1 MNNHDTV
8 DVLNEL
14 IQTSEDG
21 KKGFSDA
28 AEQATQQNLKTVFL
42 GRSADCAGAA
52 SELQAL
58 VGSLGGT
65 AKDSG
70 TVTGAALRGWGKVR
84 ASFGDADLALLEAVE
99 SAEDTAKAAYA
110 TALASDL
117 AAPIRTV
124 VQRQSDGAI
133 RNHDLIRTLRNDYKA
148 KAEHAAS

>member
-1 MNNHDTV
+1 MNNQDTV
-8 DVLNEL
+8 SVLNEL

-28 AEQATQQNLKTVFL
+28 AEQATQPNLKTVFQ

-84 ASFGDADLALLEAVE
+84 AAFGDADLALLDAAE

-110 TALASDL
+110 TALAGDL
-117 AAPIRTV
+117 DAPIRAV
-124 VQRQSDGAI
+124 VQRQNDGAV
-133 RNHDLIRTLRNDYKA
+133 RNHDLIRNLRNDYKA
-148 KAEHAAS
+148 NSQHPAS